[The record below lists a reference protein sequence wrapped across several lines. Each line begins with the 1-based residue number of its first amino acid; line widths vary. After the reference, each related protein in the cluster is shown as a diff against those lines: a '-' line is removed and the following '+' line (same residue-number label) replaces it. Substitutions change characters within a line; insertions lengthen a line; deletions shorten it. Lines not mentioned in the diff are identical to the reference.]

1 LTRHDKFDISFGI
14 NKNKK
19 VIMWLGDIEKLPEN
33 EQLRLYFYNIDSDH
47 DIDSQFY
54 DAQIHRKFP
63 DSIKEAEILMQKS
76 KINKIFHKKFGF
88 NLFKKVFQDDDIDE
102 VLKQVE
108 KYSKIIM
115 NQEEHFKLYIIE
127 WNDILIKDI
136 DKNKLIKF
144 LQSREIEIKRSGNSL
159 GEIKLLEKLIQKEMT
174 NDNIIF
180 SYFVLSDLRV
190 LSAHKNCKVKLSDS
204 LIGTVL

>member
-1 LTRHDKFDISFGI
+1 
-14 NKNKK
+14 
-19 VIMWLGDIEKLPEN
+19 MWLGDIEKLPEN